1 MINFRKAGLLIVT
14 LVIPALVFTF
24 LKFFATNHY
33 DLQHYFPVK
42 DLSGKVIVIDGD
54 TAFYK
59 VPVISLKDTNGRAIS
74 EEFGK
79 GQVTVV
85 GYLPEH
91 CMDRCEIVFG
101 QVERVFALRETIPYL
116 NLITLAD
123 KWTGKKQNYP
133 QELGTNGW
141 KVLTGSEEEIKDTWD
156 SKLKLL
162 TEIPGSKTN
171 SLETKL
177 VLIDAEGHIRGY
189 YNASDSEETNRL
201 MAEIKIL
208 DYEKKENYK

>member
-33 DLQHYFPVK
+33 DLRHYFPVT
-42 DLSGKVIVIDGD
+42 DPSGKIVISAGD

-59 VPVISLKDTNGRAIS
+59 VPVINLRDTIGRAVS
-74 EEFGK
+74 EELDK

-91 CMDRCEIVFG
+91 CLDRCEIVLG

-116 NLITLAD
+116 NLISLAD
-123 KWTGKKQNYP
+123 NWSGKKKNYP
-133 QELGTNGW
+133 QQLGTKGW
-141 KVLTGSEEEIKDTWD
+141 KVLTGSEQEIKHTWD
-156 SKLKLL
+156 SELKLL
-162 TEIPGSKTN
+162 TEVPGSKTN

-177 VLIDAEGHIRGY
+177 VLIDADGHIRGY